1 MGRAAMPQGVD
12 LNLDEFDL
20 TTSQVVPSKV
30 EGDSSE
36 ACAPLG
42 SDFFSNI
49 FSESGSAFR
58 DEDKNLLRAIFN
70 PRLSD
75 RHEEGNCF
83 VPPETGFEYV
93 QKLRSLAKE
102 EEAMRQRRKEYFFSE
117 KFAMDEPGDLY
128 PSTWKS
134 AFEITQG
141 ATSTKNGLLQKRL
154 SHQAEA
160 AAFDHMLKT
169 ATPVFDKSSEDGIQF
184 RIYKFGSLE
193 VRTTQKPNDKEII
206 GVVFSLSPS
215 VHASTQTR
223 SVNEK
228 ERVVKATE
236 YVERA
241 NRSAGYQFY
250 TVLETEYGNMIASAA
265 LEDGSMSWEENP
277 KDLEDHNSLAKV
289 LRSADC
295 SHASITVGEME
306 DGSVNWQ
313 QLCTTAR
320 QFAKKA
326 MLD

>member
-42 SDFFSNI
+42 SDFFLTI

-58 DEDKNLLRAIFN
+58 TEDKNLLRAIFN
-70 PRLSD
+70 PRLCD

-102 EEAMRQRRKEYFFSE
+102 EEAMRQRRMEYFFSQ

-128 PSTWKS
+128 PSNWKS
-134 AFEITQG
+134 AFEIAQG
-141 ATSTKNGLLQKRL
+141 KTSAKSGLLQKPL
-154 SHQAEA
+154 SYQAA
-160 AAFDHMLKT
+160 AAFDHVLKT

-193 VRTTQKPNDKEII
+193 VRTTQKPDEKEII
-206 GVVFSLSPS
+206 GAVFSMSTS
-215 VHASTQTR
+215 VPASTQTR
-223 SVNEK
+223 SVSEK